1 MATYA
6 LTVSTN
12 ALGLGVINGAT
23 VRIEK
28 RRVAIADAYPP
39 INNLIQIS
47 KATDSSGIATFL
59 LEPDDLT
66 TYHVAKIFDL
76 AGVFIYQKHFTM
88 PPSAANLHDASI
100 STAIGGSLIQFKE
113 NGNDLGT
120 PTSVRN
126 VDIVGSGVDATF
138 AGDTVT
144 IDVGGEMAT
153 HLAAL
158 DPHGQYS
165 LETDVTSALA
175 LKVSNSAIGAPSG
188 VAPLDENSTV
198 PEQYL
203 NFMQAGTGAVARTVQ
218 DKMRES
224 VSIFDY
230 LSDAQRADV
239 IAGTKLLDVSA
250 AINTAL
256 AEIGNNGELFFPP
269 YVYRVSNTITMPS
282 TKHWQKI
289 RGTTSPAG
297 GGGAGVLSK
306 LDFSTLP
313 VNTTAIVTGG
323 RSRIED
329 IGIFG
334 PGASVGGT
342 GTGVKISYE
351 ADLRNVTIQLFN
363 IGVDIVACYYTR
375 LSDVSFRFNSLGL
388 QASAFHNLRLTECA
402 FGGGVIG
409 SRTADQESGNGIHLL
424 GGGECSIN
432 GGSIEAF
439 WGAGGYGIRL
449 NGNFLHLNVN
459 DVYFE
464 SYGDATHQS
473 GPAILVDGSKS
484 SVNVSGCFAYIYY
497 QDAFVYLAD
506 SAFNY
511 SLTSTGNRFSNTS
524 AYNGVIYRLPSNLSY
539 RQSGTVFISGDNL
552 QDIGAAKPL
561 YVSPDILSVL
571 NGQPNVTVYPPR
583 GGFDAGSSVPDHV
596 FVGRPQA
603 NYIQDVAPSNPLKG
617 VIYWANGGTWNPC
630 KSDFSPYP
638 VIYDG
643 TSYQQVVKRH
653 ALTLANNSNLTL
665 KVNENAVC
673 NTNTSAVTVTLP
685 TSPTDGSTHTIKS
698 LGAANAVTITGGG
711 LNIDSASTYTLPG
724 GTYQAITVTYH
735 AWSNKWLIVSK
746 VA

>member
-1 MATYA
+1 MSFVPFDEFDQDCKFPHKSSRVVLADMRYVLPQATSSLLGGIRLGENLIYDSESG
-6 LTVSTN
+6 LVNVS
-12 ALGLGVINGAT
+12 VPVVPVQSVNGA
-23 VRIEK
+23 
-28 RRVAIADAYPP
+28 
-39 INNLIQIS
+39 
-47 KATDSSGIATFL
+47 
-59 LEPDDLT
+59 
-66 TYHVAKIFDL
+66 
-76 AGVFIYQKHFTM
+76 
-88 PPSAANLHDASI
+88 
-100 STAIGGSLIQFKE
+100 IGAVVL
-113 NGNDLGT
+113 N
-120 PTSVRN
+120 
-126 VDIVGSGVDATF
+126 
-138 AGDTVT
+138 AGD
-144 IDVGGEMAT
+144 VGADPAGTAAAETAA

-158 DPHGQYS
+158 DPHEQYS
-165 LETDVTSALA
+165 LETDVTTALA
-175 LKVSNSAIGAPSG
+175 LKVNNSAIGTQSG
-188 VAPLDENSTV
+188 VAPLDENSNV

-203 NFMQAGTGAVARTVQ
+203 SFVQTGTGAVARTVQ
-218 DKMRES
+218 EKMRES

-230 LSDAQRADV
+230 LSDVQRADV
-239 IAGTKLLDVSA
+239 IAGTKTLDVSA

-269 YVYRVSNTITMPS
+269 YEYRVSNTITMPS

-297 GGGAGVLSK
+297 GGGAGVRSK

-313 VNTTAIVTGG
+313 VNMTAIVTGG

-334 PGASVGGT
+334 PGASIGGT

-363 IGVDIVACYYTR
+363 IGADIVDCYYTR
-375 LSDVSFRFNSLGL
+375 LSDVAFRFNSLGL
-388 QASAFHNLRLTECA
+388 QASTFHNLRLTECA

-409 SRTADQESGNGIHLL
+409 SRTAGQESGNGIYLL
-424 GGGECSIN
+424 GVGECSIN

-439 WGAGGYGIRL
+439 WGAGGYGIRM

-464 SYGDATHQS
+464 SYGDSTHQS

-484 SVNVSGCFAYIYY
+484 SVNVKGCFAYIYY

-506 SAFNY
+506 SVFSY
-511 SLTSTGNRFSNTS
+511 SLTSVGNRFSNTS
-524 AYNGVIYRLPSNLSY
+524 AYNGIIYRLPSNLSY

-552 QDIGAAKPL
+552 ESVGAAKPM
-561 YVSPDILSVL
+561 YVSPDILNVL

-603 NYIQDVAPSNPLKG
+603 NYIQDAAPSNPLKG

-643 TSYQQVVKRH
+643 TSYQQVVKTH
-653 ALTLANNSNLTL
+653 ALTLANNLNLTL
-665 KVNENAVC
+665 NVNENAVC
-673 NTNTSAVTVTLP
+673 STNTSAVTVTLP
-685 TSPTDGSTHTIKS
+685 TSPPDWSTHTIKNI
-698 LGAANAVTITGGG
+698 GGVNAVTVSGGG
-711 LNIDSASTYTLPG
+711 RNIDSASTYTLPG
-724 GTYQAITVTYH
+724 GTYQAITVIFH
-735 AWSNKWLIVSK
+735 SWSNKWLIVSK
-746 VA
+746 VG